1 VSFPFTTQGLG
12 AGVFS
17 DEKDCLMSMPSKDKR
32 RRKRR
37 LFRTDGPCCQICGE
51 CFAFHVLTLDHIIPR
66 SQGGPHA
73 LWNLRLACYD
83 CNYGRHH

>member
-1 VSFPFTTQGLG
+1 
-12 AGVFS
+12 
-17 DEKDCLMSMPSKDKR
+17 MSMPSKDKR

>member
-1 VSFPFTTQGLG
+1 
-12 AGVFS
+12 
-17 DEKDCLMSMPSKDKR
+17 
-32 RRKRR
+32 
-37 LFRTDGPCCQICGE
+37 
-51 CFAFHVLTLDHIIPR
+51 LDHIIPR